1 MTTKIC
7 FVCNE
12 EKKLSE
18 YYTHSK
24 MADGHLNKC
33 KDCTKKQTKERE
45 QLLLLDPDW
54 KEKEKTRHREKYH
67 RLGYAEKHKPTSE
80 AKKEIIS
87 RYKEKYPEKQKAK
100 SANGKTPRKQ
110 GYHLHHWSYNEEHH
124 KDTIEISVED
134 HFYLHRHIIYDQERM
149 MYRRI
154 DTMELLDTK
163 EIHIEY
169 FNKIKNNEQN

>member
-33 KDCTKKQTKERE
+33 KDCTKKQIKERE
-45 QLLLLDPDW
+45 QRLLLDFEW
-54 KEKEKTRHREKYH
+54 KEKEQARHREKYH
-67 RLGYAEKHKPTSE
+67 RLGYAEKHKPTPE
-80 AKKEIIS
+80 VKKQIIS

-100 SANGKTPRKQ
+100 NATAPLVKTE
-110 GYHLHHWSYNEEHH
+110 GTHLHHWSYNEEHYL
-124 KDTIEISVED
+124 DTIELQKND
-134 HFYLHRHIIYDQERM
+134 HYFLHRHIIYDQERM

-163 EIHIEY
+163 EKHIEY
-169 FNKIKNNEQN
+169 FNQIKTNEQN

>member
-18 YYTHSK
+18 YYTHK
-24 MADGHLNKC
+24 AMADGHLNKC

-45 QLLLLDPDW
+45 QRLLLDSEW
-54 KEKEKTRHREKYH
+54 KEKEKARHREKYY
-67 RLGYAEKHKPTSE
+67 RLGYKEKHKPTTE
-80 AKKEIIS
+80 EKKQIMT
-87 RYKEKYPEKQKAK
+87 RYKEKYPEKDKAK
-100 SANGKTPRKQ
+100 NATVSLDKTE
-110 GYHLHHWSYNEEHH
+110 GNHLHHWSYNEEHH
-124 KDTIEISVED
+124 KDVIELAQKD
-134 HFYLHRHIIYDQERM
+134 HYFLHRHIIYDQERM

-163 EIHIEY
+163 EKHIEY
-169 FNKIKNNEQN
+169 FNQIKTNEQN